1 MKGAILESVKTLAPN
16 YLAEYCDGTAPYLP
30 EDDLQ
35 AGGACP
41 VKLEFS
47 PYHPERPGLSVYYPY
62 KKRWELLA
70 GISDI
75 YAVVIDGETVRF
87 ETGDNPAGYEVRIT
101 PRRTLESF
109 VSCICGYYR

>member
-1 MKGAILESVKTLAPN
+1 MKGAILESIKTMAPN
-16 YLAEYCDGTAPYLP
+16 YLVEWCDGTAPYLP
-30 EDDLQ
+30 EDELE

-47 PYHPERPGLSVYYPY
+47 PYHPERPGLSIYYSY
-62 KKRWELLA
+62 KKRWVLVA
-70 GISDI
+70 AIADI
-75 YAVVIDGETVRF
+75 YAVYIDGDTVRF
-87 ETGDNPAGYEVRIT
+87 EKRDNPVGFEVRIV